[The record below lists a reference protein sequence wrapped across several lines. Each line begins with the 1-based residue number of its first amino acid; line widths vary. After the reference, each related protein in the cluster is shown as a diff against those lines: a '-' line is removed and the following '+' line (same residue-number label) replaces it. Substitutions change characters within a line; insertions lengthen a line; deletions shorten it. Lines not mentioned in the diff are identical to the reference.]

1 MQSHELPL
9 SAFIFTA
16 SLLRKVL
23 AFGVAIGKRPEEK
36 ETKKYIC
43 LTFFFSGKKMASIFS
58 GPFNIFA
65 RTEGLFLRPA
75 SDNNLMLS

>member
-9 SAFIFTA
+9 SAFIFTV

-23 AFGVAIGKRPEEK
+23 AFGVATGKRPEK
-36 ETKKYIC
+36 KRPKKYIC
-43 LTFFFSGKKMASIFS
+43 LTFFFSGKKTASIFS
-58 GPFNIFA
+58 GPLNILA
-65 RTEGLFLRPA
+65 WTEGLFLRPA